1 MESKARALGHPIH
14 PMLIVFPLG
23 LLSTAVIFDLVHFLT
38 GDPVFAQVGFWNI
51 TAGVVGGLLAGT
63 FGLVDWL
70 GIPRG
75 TRAKRIGMWHGLAN
89 AAVLALFVAAWVGR
103 VVVDGRV
110 ASVPWF
116 VVQVVA
122 LAVAA
127 SAGWLGGELVDR
139 LGVGVDPEADVNMP
153 SSLANRP
160 GRAPV

>member
-1 MESKARALGHPIH
+1 MESKAKALGHPIH

-70 GIPRG
+70 GVPKG
-75 TRAKRIGMWHGLAN
+75 TRARRIGLWHGLAN
-89 AAVLALFVAAWVGR
+89 AAVLALFIAAWIGR
-103 VVVDGRV
+103 VVVDGRA

-122 LAVAA
+122 LGGAA
-127 SAGWLGGELVDR
+127 YAGWLGGELVA
-139 LGVGVDPEADVNMP
+139 LPGVVGG
-153 SSLANRP
+153 P
-160 GRAPV
+160 GARAALPR